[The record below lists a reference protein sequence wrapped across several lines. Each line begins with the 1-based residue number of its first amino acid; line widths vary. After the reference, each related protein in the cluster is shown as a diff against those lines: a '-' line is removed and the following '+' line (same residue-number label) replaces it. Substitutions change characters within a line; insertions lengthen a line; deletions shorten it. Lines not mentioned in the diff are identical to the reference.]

1 MLRGSTIESIDEIKT
16 SRVEIIGEV
25 GLIDCLQLFICR
37 RYLLASRNP
46 PKLPETEPPEYEVLS
61 EVETCESVLTRA
73 EEVRFSF
80 TKAEILQLKER
91 ATEGNTLGP
100 FTSAECISAHLWRAV
115 TKARGFSREDT
126 TNLYTVINGRKRME
140 GFPLAYF
147 GNCYFLRRSVC
158 SMGDVLDKPFGEVVA
173 MVHDAITSCTDE
185 YVRSFVDW
193 VEDVGPSKVGLRDGE
208 TFASHHFQPTFWTQF
223 PLYDLDFGFG
233 KLTYGGRNSQ
243 PVGGSSFAAV
253 LPTAARDGSVRGILF
268 LQPEAAATLRDILK
282 P

>member
-1 MLRGSTIESIDEIKT
+1 MLRRSTSESIEEIKQLELT
-16 SRVEIIGEV
+16 LLERSAKT
-25 GLIDCLQLFICR
+25 DCLQLFMCR
-37 RYLLASRNP
+37 RYLLAGRNP
-46 PKLPETEPPEYEVLS
+46 PKLPETEPPEYKVLPEVDIGYSVLS
-61 EVETCESVLTRA
+61 TS

-100 FTSAECISAHLWRAV
+100 FTSAECISAHLWRAI
-115 TKARGFSREDT
+115 TKARGFSRENT
-126 TNLYTVINGRKRME
+126 TNLYSVINGRKRME

-147 GNCYFLRRSVC
+147 GNCYFIKRSVC
-158 SMGDVLDKPFGEVVA
+158 SMGDVLEKPFGEVVA

-185 YVRSFVDW
+185 YARSFVDW
-193 VEDVGPSKVGLRDGE
+193 VEDVSPSKIGLRDGE

-223 PLYDLDFGFG
+223 PIYDLDFGFG

-253 LPTAARDGSVRGILF
+253 LPTAARDGSVRGIMF
-268 LQPEAAATLRDILK
+268 LQPEAAATLRDILN